1 MENGLKF
8 VAGMFWIMFL
18 DVEEVSKGDY
28 RTLVFPPEDF
38 KTSKNFLFNPQISHT
53 VHPHL
58 LVLVL
63 VQLSL
68 PNPCSVFC
76 LCLERLQGKTE
87 TFLLHGEEG
96 MGPAPAMYW
105 HIALSTFSFSCSKL
119 SVRGWIS
126 AMVFKV

>member
-1 MENGLKF
+1 
-8 VAGMFWIMFL
+8 MFL

-68 PNPCSVFC
+68 PNP
-76 LCLERLQGKTE
+76 
-87 TFLLHGEEG
+87 
-96 MGPAPAMYW
+96 
-105 HIALSTFSFSCSKL
+105 
-119 SVRGWIS
+119 
-126 AMVFKV
+126 

>member
-63 VQLSL
+63 VQLSV

-76 LCLERLQGKTE
+76 LCLEMLQEKTE

-96 MGPAPAMYW
+96 MGPAPAM
-105 HIALSTFSFSCSKL
+105 
-119 SVRGWIS
+119 
-126 AMVFKV
+126 

>member
-63 VQLSL
+63 VQLSI

-76 LCLERLQGKTE
+76 LCLER
-87 TFLLHGEEG
+87 
-96 MGPAPAMYW
+96 P
-105 HIALSTFSFSCSKL
+105 
-119 SVRGWIS
+119 
-126 AMVFKV
+126 